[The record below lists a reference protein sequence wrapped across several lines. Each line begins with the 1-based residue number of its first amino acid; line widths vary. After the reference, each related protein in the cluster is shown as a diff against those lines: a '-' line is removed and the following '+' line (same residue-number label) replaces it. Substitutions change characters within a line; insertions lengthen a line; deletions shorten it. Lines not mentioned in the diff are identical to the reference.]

1 MANPRY
7 KFFLRVGSP
16 TAQAQEIVPVWKDE
30 MALEWTME
38 SQQWFFRAAM
48 SGNFN
53 LIREDYALVMAKPF
67 GTVFYFS
74 VFMHDG
80 SLWKEYWQGKFTLT
94 DCTVNTDDRKLTVK
108 VQGIDDYNDI
118 LAGWEKE
125 YDLIKL
131 LPEIQKIDITKR
143 PMIQLYY
150 EDASYINCII
160 GNIAFE
166 QDVNVP
172 NVENFQEFMEG
183 ECHFKQ
189 IGNYCEISLHDP
201 PEGFGTVYTGDLIDG
216 EYLTSQTGNYR
227 MKYYETEQDGWWENG
242 LDIVPLDSDT
252 VVYYY
257 HQKFW
262 DTGQFISIPRE
273 FEFQDG
279 TGPTINYIQAY
290 RTNRVYY
297 GRVVCNVA
305 PNEVP
310 SGYDTTYPIMSDDLV
325 PYNRNYRYCLPYDG
339 SLDDIVL
346 GWTGKSQ
353 SPTEWGID
361 DFGQYFTK
369 PYGDDGYLPIG
380 RSNWVNSSDW
390 FKPVFGASII
400 ENRYR
405 HKYTLNDAYPIWSCI
420 KVLLREIAPDI
431 KFEATTAYSQ
441 FLFRQVETEQEGVYQ
456 YSDPVGNKDYRL
468 FITPKS
474 NITAGEYQTPAQTA
488 PVTLKAL
495 LDMMTKTLGLHWF
508 IERVDVGGGTIEKRL
523 RIEHVKWFRNGGT
536 YSGTQQVGIDLTA
549 IKNLRNGKTW
559 SFGTSEYAY
568 EKADMPERY
577 EFGWMDD
584 VTELFKGRPID
595 VVSPYVEKGKIEEV
609 NVAQFTSDVDMMLLN
624 PSAFSPDG
632 FVVMTVDASTG
643 ALPMVSYIIGQ
654 YENYLQNGLMSFYK
668 LQDPYLLYD
677 MPAKSLKVNGQAR
690 NALGVSRNK
699 SQTLNIPYN
708 MTEPN
713 LQKLVKTG
721 IGNGQIRSL
730 SMRLTSRMA
739 KVQLRYDTE
748 TI

>member
-1 MANPRY
+1 MNPQYRFQIRY
-7 KFFLRVGSP
+7 GSP
-16 TAQAQEIVPVWKDE
+16 EATHEIHPVWKDDLSIE
-30 MALEWTME
+30 WALE
-38 SQQWFFRAAM
+38 SQQWFMRSAL
-48 SGNFN
+48 SGS
-53 LIREDYALVMAKPF
+53 LVLQREDYDLVMAQPF
-67 GTVFYFS
+67 STVYYFDILILKS
-74 VFMHDG
+74 G
-80 SLWKEYWQGKFTLT
+80 LLETYWQGKFTQT
-94 DCTVNTDDRKLTVK
+94 DCTINVDDKKITVK
-108 VQGIDDYNDI
+108 PSVVDDYTDI
-118 LAGWEKE
+118 LAGMEKE

-166 QDVNVP
+166 EDVNVP

-262 DTGQFISIPRE
+262 NTGQFISIPRD
-273 FEFQDG
+273 FKFQDG

-400 ENRYR
+400 ETRYR

-420 KVLLREIAPDI
+420 KVLLGEIAPDI
-431 KFEATTAYSQ
+431 KFEATTAYSE
-441 FLFRQVETEQEGVYQ
+441 FMFRQVSGA
-456 YSDPVGNKDYRL
+456 YSDPISSKDYRL

-488 PVTLKAL
+488 PVTLKTL

-508 IERVDVGGGTIEKRL
+508 IERVTVNNAVEKHLRL
-523 RIEHVKWFRNGGT
+523 EHVKWFRNGGS

-549 IKNLRNGKTW
+549 IKNSRNGKTW

-568 EKADMPERY
+568 EKTDMPERY
-577 EFGWMDD
+577 EFAWMDD

-595 VVSPYVEKGKIEEV
+595 VVSPYVEKGRVDEV

-643 ALPMVSYIIGQ
+643 ALPMVSYTIGL
-654 YENYLQNGLMSFYK
+654 YTNYLQNGLMSFFK
-668 LQDPYLLYD
+668 LQNPYLLYD
-677 MPAKSLKVNGQAR
+677 MPAKALKVNGTATT
-690 NALGVSRNK
+690 ALGVSRHK
-699 SQTLNIPYN
+699 TQTVNVPYGDD
-708 MTEPN
+708 EPD
-713 LQKLVKTG
+713 LQKLITTG
-721 IGNGQIRSL
+721 IGNGQIKQV
-730 SMRLTSRMA
+730 SMKLTSRMA
-739 KVQLRYDTE
+739 KVNLRYDTE
-748 TI
+748 E